1 MTSMFENSFAFNQDL
16 SSWNT
21 DSVTDIKKMFCGA
34 ISFTNGTENHG
45 FGSWKLPLI
54 SVPNQTK
61 HFLEGAVSFNYTET
75 EIPEICRRSIRND
88 DDNKNMAEP

>member
-21 DSVTDIKKMFCGA
+21 DLVTTIQKMFCGA
-34 ISFTNGTENHG
+34 LSFCNGTEHHG

-54 SVPNQTK
+54 STPDQTE
-61 HFLEGAVSFNYTET
+61 HFLEGAVSFNFTNT
-75 EIPEICRRSIRND
+75 EIPEICRHSIKHD
-88 DDNKNMAEP
+88 DDNKNHV